1 MALVSADDFAHTGDV
16 HLWLGTRLGPAQD
29 EPDSVRQSRDRAG
42 ERLARVVCADRTM
55 IDDDGITAI
64 ATHISEAQV
73 AAIAAAVAQVRSRH
87 PLLTQAAVLGL
98 GTPIAERAARRA
110 GLATLP
116 LHGRWNDEASR
127 AAPAV
132 AVALLLEGLRA

>member
-1 MALVSADDFAHTGDV
+1 MSTSGSVRVLRA
-16 HLWLGTRLGPAQD
+16 TRH
-29 EPDSVRQSRDRAG
+29 EPDPVRASRDRAG

-64 ATHISEAQV
+64 ATHIADAQV

-87 PLLTQAAVLGL
+87 PRLTQAAVLGL
-98 GTPIAERAARRA
+98 GAPIAERAARAA
-110 GLATLP
+110 GLAILP
-116 LHGRWNDEASR
+116 LDSRWSDEASR

-132 AVALLLEGLRA
+132 AVARLLEGLRG